1 MIQIDKKLISE
12 LFDKALVDPRL
23 RMNYDLRTGSNDGGQ
38 RMLNA
43 LMPGT
48 CLLYTSGVFEVV
60 EYS

>member
-43 LMPGT
+43 LMPGQG
-48 CLLYTSGVFEVV
+48 LEFSFLSPK
-60 EYS
+60 